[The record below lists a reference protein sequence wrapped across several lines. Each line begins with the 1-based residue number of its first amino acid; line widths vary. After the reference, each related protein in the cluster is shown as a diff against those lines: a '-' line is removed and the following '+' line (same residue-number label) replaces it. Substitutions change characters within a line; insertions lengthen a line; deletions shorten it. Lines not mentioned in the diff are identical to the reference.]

1 MNCFVYRSNKKQGMY
16 LYLVE
21 KDNFTNVPESL
32 LKLLGEVVFS
42 FEFDLS
48 KDRKLVKAEAEEV
61 LRIMEEN
68 GYFLQMPPA
77 KSEVFGHSET
87 LNLEPRYRSL

>member
-1 MNCFVYRSNKKQGMY
+1 MNCYVYRSNKKQGMY

-21 KDNFTNVPESL
+21 KDNFSDVPESL
-32 LKLLGEVVFS
+32 MKLLGELVFS

-48 KDRKLVKAEAEEV
+48 KDRKLVKEESEEV
-61 LRIMEEN
+61 LRILKEN

-77 KSEVFGHSET
+77 KNDLFNNSSKS
-87 LNLEPRYRSL
+87 LN

>member
-21 KDNFTNVPESL
+21 KDNFDDVPESL
-32 LKLLGEVVFS
+32 MKLLGELVFS

-48 KDRKLVKAEAEEV
+48 KDRKLVKAESEEV
-61 LRIMEEN
+61 LRILKEN

-77 KSEVFGHSET
+77 KSELFGNNQS
-87 LNLEPRYRSL
+87 LN

>member
-1 MNCFVYRSNKKQGMY
+1 MNCYVYRSNKKQGMY

-21 KDNFTNVPESL
+21 KDDFSDVPESL
-32 LKLLGEVVFS
+32 MKLLGEVVFS

-48 KDRKLVKAEAEEV
+48 KNRKLVKAESEEV
-61 LRIMEEN
+61 LRILAEN

-77 KSEVFGHSET
+77 KSELLGQKA
-87 LNLEPRYRSL
+87 N

>member
-87 LNLEPRYRSL
+87 LN

>member
-1 MNCFVYRSNKKQGMY
+1 MNCFVYRSERKQGMF

-21 KDNFTNVPESL
+21 KDDFSKVPESL
-32 LKLLGEVVFS
+32 LNLLGETAFS

-48 KDRKLVKAEAEEV
+48 RDRKLVRAEAQEV
-61 LRIMEEN
+61 IRNMREN

-77 KSEVFGHSET
+77 KDLLLGQKA
-87 LNLEPRYRSL
+87 N